1 MRDPV
6 PDRQA
11 ARAAGRHRVQT
22 VTIWTAA
29 CSTLAAAMLAAVLAN
44 GTAAAR
50 QNTSGNQLQ
59 PPDTAPG
66 IGSFGTGRPIV
77 GSGGS

>member
-1 MRDPV
+1 MRDRQ
-6 PDRQA
+6 PDRRA
-11 ARAAGRHRVQT
+11 VRAAGQRRVQT

-29 CSTLAAAMLAAVLAN
+29 GSVLAAALLSAVLAN

-50 QNTSGNQLQ
+50 QNTDNQLR

-66 IGSFGTGRPIV
+66 VGDLGTGGPII

>member
-1 MRDPV
+1 
-6 PDRQA
+6 
-11 ARAAGRHRVQT
+11 VQT

-29 CSTLAAAMLAAVLAN
+29 GSVLAAALLSAVLAG

-50 QNTSGNQLQ
+50 EHSDNQLR

-66 IGSFGTGRPIV
+66 GGSFGTGGPIV

>member
-1 MRDPV
+1 
-6 PDRQA
+6 
-11 ARAAGRHRVQT
+11 VQT

-29 CSTLAAAMLAAVLAN
+29 GSVLAAALLSAALAN

-50 QNTSGNQLQ
+50 QNTDNQLQ

-66 IGSFGTGRPIV
+66 VGSFGTGRPIV